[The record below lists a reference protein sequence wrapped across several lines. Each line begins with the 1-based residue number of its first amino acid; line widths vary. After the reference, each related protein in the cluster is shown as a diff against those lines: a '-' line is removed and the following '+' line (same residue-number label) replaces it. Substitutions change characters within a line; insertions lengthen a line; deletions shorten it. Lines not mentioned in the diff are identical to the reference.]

1 MILKTLNS
9 RIKYRIRRSKRSVF
23 VPGDFFDLSDRD
35 QVGRV
40 LRQLVNSKELVKIGL
55 GLYAKT
61 RLSSIN
67 GEIIPEKSITELGR
81 EALKRIGVSVVP
93 TSFERD
99 YNSGKS
105 TQVPT
110 GRVIGVKERISRKI
124 GYDGKFIA
132 FEHVT

>member
-40 LRQLVNSKELVKIGL
+40 LRQLVSAKELVKIGL

-61 RLSSIN
+61 RVSSIN
-67 GEIIPEKSITELGR
+67 GKIIPEKPLTDLAS
-81 EALKRIGVSVVP
+81 EALKKVGVSVVS
-93 TSFERD
+93 TNFEND
-99 YNSGKS
+99 YNSGRS

-110 GRVIGVKERISRKI
+110 GRVIGVKKRTSRKI
-124 GYDGKFIA
+124 GWDGKYLSLKY
-132 FEHVT
+132 VS